1 MALAFLPQGRDVG
14 VIAAPRTTSNDT
26 PVGRQA
32 DRQVQVVIA
41 TVQ

>member
-14 VIAAPRTTSNDT
+14 VIAALRTSNDT

-32 DRQVQVVIA
+32 DRRVQVVIA
-41 TVQ
+41 TLQ